1 MERVS
6 VSAVVEPSALDDL
19 IAALRRRGFRVLGPT
34 VRDGAIVYD
43 ELESAAELPVG
54 WTDRQEAGTYRLERR
69 EDDARFGYAVG
80 PHSWKQFLFPARLR
94 LWRAQLNGAANGGA
108 PQVEE
113 EPVDETPLAFI
124 GVRACELNAIA
135 IQDRVFTGG
144 KFVDRDYA
152 ARRRG
157 IFVVAVNCGEP
168 AGTCFCVSM
177 DAGPR
182 VEQGY
187 DLALTEVL
195 DGEHRFLVRAGSAA
209 GDEVLAEL
217 PVRDATEDD
226 HRAAAARIA
235 VAAHEMEGRFDS
247 TGVHDLLLRNL
258 ESRQWDD
265 VAGRCLSCGNCTLV
279 CPTCFCTHVTDSTS
293 LDGAT
298 AERTRIW
305 DTCFSVQYAE
315 MHGGNTRPV
324 TRSRYRQWLTHK
336 LATWEDQFGTSGC
349 VGCGRCIAW
358 CPVGIDI
365 RDEVRAIRAEEETNV
380 QHAHA

>member
-1 MERVS
+1 MASILR
-6 VSAVVEPSALDDL
+6 AADLDSL
-19 IAALRRRGFRVLGPT
+19 FGALRDRGYRIVGPT
-34 VRDGAIVYD
+34 VRDGAIAY
-43 ELESAAELPVG
+43 AEIDSPEALPAG
-54 WTDRQEAGTYRLERR
+54 WTDEQAPARYRLARR
-69 EDDARFGYAVG
+69 EDGALFGYAVG
-80 PHSWKQFLFPARLR
+80 PHSWKAELLPPRVR
-94 LWRAQLNGAANGGA
+94 LWQARRENGGFA
-108 PQVEE
+108 
-113 EPVDETPLAFI
+113 VDDEVHDPGPTAFL
-124 GVRACELNAIA
+124 GVRPCELAAIH

-144 KFVDRDYA
+144 EHQDADYA
-152 ARRRG
+152 ARRADA
-157 IFVVAVNCGEP
+157 FLVAVECGDPSEL
-168 AGTCFCVSM
+168 CFCTSM
-177 DAGPR
+177 GGGPAA
-182 VEQGY
+182 EEGF
-187 DLALTEVL
+187 DLALTELL
-195 DGEHRFLVRAGSAA
+195 DGEHRFLVRAGSAV
-209 GDEVLAEL
+209 GDDVLAEL
-217 PVRDATEDD
+217 PVRDATEAD

-235 VAAHEMEGRFDS
+235 VAAHEMEGSFDS